1 MGWEVVGDTLT
12 QIGLAGIQNE
22 FYDRRRQKEL
32 EDADKRRKQQIT
44 EKEAAERKKA
54 DELYNALKPRLGDEG
69 ARAVAYGGLSVNE
82 WLATKEQDDPYQQW
96 LSALPEA
103 ELAKVYRI
111 RSGLAPKAQ
120 APKPSK
126 PSYDKI
132 IMPDGN
138 EAYHPKGEPLPK
150 GARFYT
156 AGGRG
161 DKPSYDKIIM
171 PDGSEAYHPKGEPL
185 PRGARF
191 YTAGG
196 RGDKEDRGF
205 TRSEALALAKSEIS
219 DLEMNERER
228 RGYIERRM
236 ATLGYNSDGKRAPE
250 GAMDRARAYIAALNR
265 YMNDE
270 TPGLARDP
278 NLPAR
283 AQPSTAGGRG
293 SSPENPIDVASPEEA
308 SKQPPGTW
316 IRLPNGE
323 VGQT

>member
-120 APKPSK
+120 APKQGGK
-126 PSYDKI
+126 PS
-132 IMPDGN
+132 
-138 EAYHPKGEPLPK
+138 
-150 GARFYT
+150 
-156 AGGRG
+156 
-161 DKPSYDKIIM
+161 KPSYDKIIM